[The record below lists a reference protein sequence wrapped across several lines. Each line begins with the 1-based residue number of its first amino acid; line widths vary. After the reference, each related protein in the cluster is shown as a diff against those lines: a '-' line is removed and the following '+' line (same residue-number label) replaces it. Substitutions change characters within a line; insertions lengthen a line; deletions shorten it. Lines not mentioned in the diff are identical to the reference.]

1 MTTFE
6 FLFYFKTI
14 FSMKRFLLV
23 LSFLFFAVTINAQK
37 NNSQKKISQQEFI
50 EVTFLK
56 NGNIY
61 VDGKKTNLKE
71 LGTELKVLK
80 QKNGLIHYFQAP
92 NVKKSS
98 LKKNIELIKLFAKQK
113 LVVKLFSDKNFT
125 KEFIE

>member
-1 MTTFE
+1 
-6 FLFYFKTI
+6 
-14 FSMKRFLLV
+14 MKRFLLV

>member
-1 MTTFE
+1 
-6 FLFYFKTI
+6 
-14 FSMKRFLLV
+14 MKRFLLV

-80 QKNGLIHYFQAP
+80 QKNGLVHYFQAP
-92 NVKKSS
+92 SVKKSS